1 MLSFHFSSKYV
12 CSLQVEVREYRL
24 GPIARTSAYSSE
36 GDSSKLVRG
45 HERNCKKRQ
54 AKLVSSEENAAAA
67 GNRNRIGATGQ
78 ALHTLHATTEGK
90 KDLNPSQ
97 PNTAHRVSESF
108 FALSMSVT
116 LNGNSTVHSASAEFQ
131 TNSVIHPSPNQP
143 SGRSEQNL
151 EKLFK
156 RKKGRE

>member
-1 MLSFHFSSKYV
+1 
-12 CSLQVEVREYRL
+12 
-24 GPIARTSAYSSE
+24 
-36 GDSSKLVRG
+36 
-45 HERNCKKRQ
+45 
-54 AKLVSSEENAAAA
+54 
-67 GNRNRIGATGQ
+67 
-78 ALHTLHATTEGK
+78 LHATTEGK

-143 SGRSEQNL
+143 SGAFFSTLQTKTNNIICTQNQ
-151 EKLFK
+151 EKQNIPIYSFIPFYQLSVNNHFSCLV
-156 RKKGRE
+156 

>member
-1 MLSFHFSSKYV
+1 
-12 CSLQVEVREYRL
+12 L
-24 GPIARTSAYSSE
+24 GRTS
-36 GDSSKLVRG
+36 
-45 HERNCKKRQ
+45 
-54 AKLVSSEENAAAA
+54 
-67 GNRNRIGATGQ
+67 Q

-116 LNGNSTVHSASAEFQ
+116 QNGNSTVHSASAEFQ

-143 SGRSEQNL
+143 SGVFIFPLYTHHTQNKIL
-151 EKLFK
+151 IHFIFFYQLTVNNLLNLITVSFAEACSYCYLFCSLHWFY
-156 RKKGRE
+156 G